1 MQSPLWVSLKGL
13 SGRAGEGKGR
23 RKHRQGGTV
32 LDGEGEARDLQ
43 KRAKAEGQV
52 LVSDISR
59 KLSLTSSFHYL

>member
-13 SGRAGEGKGR
+13 SGRVGEGKGH

-32 LDGEGEARDLQ
+32 LDEEGQARDLQ
-43 KRAKAEGQV
+43 KSAEAEGQV

-59 KLSLTSSFHYL
+59 KLSLISSFRHP